1 MLFRLQAWPR
11 PLTRERD
18 PIARPR
24 QLALDAVVPAM
35 PAHSG
40 VYRLRVLC
48 ACSAVAILANAV
60 LLQAQNL

>member
-1 MLFRLQAWPR
+1 
-11 PLTRERD
+11 LTRERD

-24 QLALDAVVPAM
+24 QLALGAVVPAM

-60 LLQAQNL
+60 LLPAQNL